1 MTSFTFTQVGDK
13 YESDVVQFESDAVVE
28 LTFAS
33 VPDFTGV
40 GIEIWQSLSQTNW
53 QMCYN
58 DALRTGLTWCKT
70 LVGVSENAYYK
81 VVTTVQPTSAYYE

>member
-53 QMCYN
+53 QMCYK
-58 DALRTGLTWCKT
+58 DTLRTGTTWCKT
-70 LVGVSENAYYK
+70 LKGVSEKAYYK
-81 VVTTVQPTSAYYE
+81 LVCSVNPTTGKYE